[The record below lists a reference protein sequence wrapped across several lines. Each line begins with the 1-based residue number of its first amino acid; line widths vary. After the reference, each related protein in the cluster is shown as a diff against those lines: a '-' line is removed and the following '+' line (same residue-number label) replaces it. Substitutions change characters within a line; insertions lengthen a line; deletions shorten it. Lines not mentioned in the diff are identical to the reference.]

1 MAEREWDSQ
10 DSTAY
15 HDGYEQG
22 EADACQGLPRN
33 DRGGEMPLPWTDGY
47 RDGYEKGSRDD

>member
-33 DRGGEMPLPWTDGY
+33 DRGGEMPLEWTDGY